1 MSFHDTSFPRG
12 DEAVGRLAERSATE
26 QLLVRGMRL
35 WLGGPDAQAR
45 VWNEF
50 ATTFGPAH
58 GRQALRA
65 FEAYLEAVAQAIER
79 RLWRHAPG
87 CPCIGRDEEALAS
100 LVTLAARGQSGAAI
114 AVAAR
119 FIRAECLPE
128 VIETAASLGWLLAD
142 FAADTRDTEDSVQRS
157 QRFRTV
163 H

>member
-12 DEAVGRLAERSATE
+12 DDAVGRLAERSATE
-26 QLLVRGMRL
+26 QLLVRGIRL
-35 WLGGPDAQAR
+35 WLEGPDAQAR

-58 GRQALRA
+58 GRLALRA
-65 FEAYLEAVAQAIER
+65 FEAYLEAVACSIER

-100 LVTLAARGQSGAAI
+100 LVTLAARGQSGAAV

-119 FIRAECLPE
+119 LVRVDAIQST
-128 VIETAASLGWLLAD
+128 IETATELGRLLFGLQSSSPD
-142 FAADTRDTEDSVQRS
+142 LEGSMLPGRSV
-157 QRFRTV
+157 RTL